1 MSPSEFYGTQ
11 RFKDDLCEMNDD
23 GEFSSSYI
31 YICLPPKELEQKI
44 AHKWEHA
51 VFLGLDLTVD
61 DDIFVYKLFDKR
73 DKLSFFIVCMPYL
86 SINILSSI
94 FYGLILIDQTNSLV
108 YTKTDR
114 FSAQAISIIY

>member
-31 YICLPPKELEQKI
+31 YICPSPKELELKI

-51 VFLGLDLTVD
+51 VFLGLDLMVD

-86 SINILSSI
+86 SSNILSSI

-114 FSAQAISIIY
+114 FSTQAISIIY